1 MIFKGYSKVFSTT
14 NNQQY
19 SSIGDFWDEM
29 TAIYDLEELRGL
41 GFNWTETTIEYV
53 IGLKNNEKFNVDN
66 YEWKEIELP
75 DENWEIAEGKTDELS
90 KIYTDIYKISSL
102 KYEIEMFYKNDT
114 CKIMYIRNKE

>member
-1 MIFKGYSKVFSTT
+1 MIFKGYSKVFTTT

-29 TAIYDLEELRGL
+29 TTIYDLEELRGL